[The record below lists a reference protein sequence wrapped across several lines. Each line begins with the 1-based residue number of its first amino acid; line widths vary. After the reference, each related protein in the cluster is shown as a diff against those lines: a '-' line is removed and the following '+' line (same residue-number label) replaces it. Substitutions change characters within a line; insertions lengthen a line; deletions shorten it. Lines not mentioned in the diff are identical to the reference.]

1 MWHRNG
7 NRKEKRGNQEGTKR
21 TQRSMMVRVRQKDT
35 TVGNSKQKWGGHQR
49 ASGRGQRCTIICE
62 GGHMLCADICALAVG
77 REGPVYGTGEA
88 ES

>member
-49 ASGRGQRCTIICE
+49 ASGWGD
-62 GGHMLCADICALAVG
+62 GVKDASSSVG
-77 REGPVYGTGEA
+77 VGTC
-88 ES
+88 SVRTSVH

>member
-7 NRKEKRGNQEGTKR
+7 NRKKRGNQEGTKR

-49 ASGRGQRCTIICE
+49 ASGWGDGVKDAPSSVR
-62 GGHMLCADICALAVG
+62 VG
-77 REGPVYGTGEA
+77 TCSVRTSVH
-88 ES
+88 